1 MGRRRPLSDS
11 SIDGDD
17 NPIADDEDSS
27 RFERFGNLL
36 RRRETKLIAAA
47 CLLII
52 VALLGWLGYEAYSA
66 KGSLEQARAAAQ
78 QTKDALSD
86 GRVDEAQRF
95 ADSAQSHAQ
104 AANDSTH
111 SVPWRLAAAV
121 PWVGSPFET
130 GQQISNVVLGLARDV
145 LKPSSQV
152 GVAISPDKLFEGS
165 RLNVGL
171 LRDNEPALS
180 KISADA
186 RRLESEAG
194 AIPEPAYLSVLGKAR
209 TEVQTQTEKITA
221 LLENTALAARLAPS
235 MMGADGPR
243 TYFMGFQT
251 NAEARGTGGIL
262 GGFGILHLDNGAPR
276 VEALGPNTEL
286 RGPFTPLD
294 LGPEYT
300 EQYGFTNAS
309 TDFRNSNLSSH
320 FPYAAQIWKS
330 MWAQQSGTNVD
341 GAIAIDPVALS
352 YILGAVG
359 PVTLA
364 DGEKI
369 TKENVVEL
377 TESIAYQRFPVDQ
390 AARKQYLQ
398 DIANAVVKKMTGK
411 VESPR
416 QLLDALGKAV
426 GERRIAV
433 WSASPE
439 DQKILEQTPLAHV
452 VPDDAAPYAEVVI
465 NNLGGNKMD
474 YYLRREIE
482 YAADGCSEDHRN
494 ATITVKLKSVAPDA
508 PLPEYVAGA
517 GGVLPN
523 LPFTM
528 PSGSMLT
535 SVRLVGTKD
544 AKILSAFSNGER
556 IPVFTGTER
565 GHPTFEVQV
574 AIPPRQA
581 GELVFRLSEPT
592 VPGAPRV
599 PVQPLI
605 DSVKPKVNVPSCSND
620 AQ

>member
-1 MGRRRPLSDS
+1 M
-11 SIDGDD
+11 
-17 NPIADDEDSS
+17 
-27 RFERFGNLL
+27 LL
-36 RRRETKLIAAA
+36 
-47 CLLII
+47 
-52 VALLGWLGYEAYSA
+52 VVVVGLLGWLGYEAYSA
-66 KGSLEQARAAAQ
+66 KASLEQARAAAQ
-78 QTKDALSD
+78 ETKDALSD

-95 ADSAQSHAQ
+95 AESAQSYAQ

-111 SVPWRLAAAV
+111 SVPWQIASVV
-121 PWVGSPFET
+121 PWVGSPFAT

-171 LRDNEPALS
+171 LRENEPALS

-186 RRLESEAG
+186 RRLETEAG
-194 AIPEPAYLSVLGKAR
+194 AIPEPTYLSVLGKAR
-209 TEVQTQTEKITA
+209 AEVQTQTGKITA

-243 TYFMGFQT
+243 SYFMGFQT

-262 GGFGILHLDNGAPR
+262 GGFGILHLDNGAPT

-286 RGPFTPLD
+286 KGPFAPLD

-330 MWAQQSGTNVD
+330 MWAQQSGMNVD

-416 QLLDALGKAV
+416 QLLDALGRAV

-433 WSASPE
+433 WSALPE
-439 DQKILEQTPLAHV
+439 DEKILEETPLAHV

-482 YAADGCSEDHRN
+482 YAADGCSQDHRN

-508 PLPEYVAGA
+508 PLPDYVAGA

-523 LPFTM
+523 LPFRM

-556 IPVFTGTER
+556 VPVFTGTER

-574 AIPPRQA
+574 VIPPRQA

-592 VPGAPRV
+592 AAGEPRV

-605 DSVKPKVNVPSCSND
+605 DSVKPKVNVPTCSND

>member
-1 MGRRRPLSDS
+1 MEG
-11 SIDGDD
+11 
-17 NPIADDEDSS
+17 SS
-27 RFERFGNLL
+27 RFERL
-36 RRRETKLIAAA
+36 RHVWSRRDAKLIAGT
-47 CLLII
+47 LL
-52 VALLGWLGYEAYSA
+52 VVVVGFLGWLGFEAYSA
-66 KGSLEQARAAAQ
+66 KGDLEQARTSAQ
-78 QTKDALSD
+78 QAKDALSD
-86 GRVDEAQRF
+86 GRVEEAQRF
-95 ADSAQSHAQ
+95 ADAAQSQ
-104 AANDSTH
+104 SEAANDATH
-111 SVPWRLAAAV
+111 SLPWNIAAAV
-121 PWVGSPFET
+121 PWLGSPFET

-165 RLNVGL
+165 RLNVAL
-171 LRDNEPALS
+171 LRENEPALS

-186 RRLESEAG
+186 RRLEAEAG
-194 AIPEPAYLSVLGKAR
+194 AISEPAYLAVLGKAR
-209 TEVQTQTEKITA
+209 TEVQNQTVKITS

-262 GGFGILHLDNGAPR
+262 GGFGILHLDNGSPT

-286 RGPFTPLD
+286 KGPFAPLD
-294 LGPEYT
+294 LGPEYG
-300 EQYGFTNAS
+300 EQYGFANAS

-341 GAIAIDPVALS
+341 GVIAIDPVALS

-390 AARKQYLQ
+390 VARKQYLQ
-398 DIANAVVKKMTGK
+398 DIANAVVKKMTGT
-411 VESPR
+411 VESPK

-426 GERRIAV
+426 GEQRIAV

-439 DQKILEQTPLAHV
+439 DQKLLEETPLAHV
-452 VPDDAAPYAEVVI
+452 IPDDSAPYAEVVI
-465 NNLGGNKMD
+465 NNIGGNKMD

-482 YAADGCSEDHRN
+482 YAADGCSQDQRN
-494 ATITVKLKSVAPDA
+494 TTVTVKLKSVAPDA
-508 PLPEYVAGA
+508 PLPDYVASA
-517 GGVLPN
+517 GGVIPN

-535 SVRLVGTKD
+535 SVRLVATKD

-556 IPVFTGTER
+556 VPVFTGTER
-565 GHPTFEVQV
+565 GHPTFEIQV
-574 AIPPRQA
+574 VIPPRQA

-592 VPGAPRV
+592 SPGAPRV

-605 DSVKPKVNVPSCSND
+605 DIFDPVIGVPECRE
-620 AQ
+620 